1 MSVKLAIKNNNKR
14 RVQMSFSM
22 KYISL
27 SILTALSIHTP
38 TAFGQKTETVSF
50 LPEEYYEQDSEDS
63 LADFYGDE
71 EFVSIATGNK
81 VLIKKAP
88 SVATVISATQI
99 AHMGAKTVAEALEN
113 VPGLHVYPSPF
124 NRMNNSFSIRG
135 IHTDQ
140 NPQVLFLINGLPVRE
155 EYTGA
160 RPETFQMPVHTID
173 RIEVIRGPGSAV
185 YGADAYSGVVNVIT
199 QDITALEQ
207 SSYGFSYG
215 SFNSSNAWYK
225 TSFSTEQVNF
235 GVSIESLKGD
245 GDEDRIMTR
254 DLQSI
259 FDEVIGT
266 NVSLA
271 PGPVDT
277 HYDILDVR
285 LSAATEHIKG
295 NFWYWENNNAGQGV
309 GAAQAL
315 DPTGKQN
322 STIYQ
327 FDLAYDWKLSSWDA
341 KVLYNYYQLE
351 TKAEFTILPPGALVP
366 LGSDGNMNLVSPV
379 GIGLF
384 TEGLKGNP
392 QPKEVLNSI
401 DFNALSANYHDHQ
414 VRIGLG
420 VSQRKLTAREEKN
433 FGPGVLDMGQVSQ
446 LFSLGQPIIVDGTLT
461 DVSNTPYI
469 FVKDVDRL
477 NSYISLQDQW
487 KFANDWELTAGI
499 RYDYYDDFGS
509 TVNPRFALVWEMTQS
524 TSSKFLYGRA
534 FRAPAFDTLYAI
546 NNPVGLGNPNLSPE
560 TIDTIEFSVNQTV
573 NEDINWST
581 NLFAYESKN
590 LIEFIPDQGTTTTTA
605 QNARGQTGYGF
616 ESELSW
622 KNITGLWKINYS
634 WQHSEDDKT
643 KQTIIMAPRQLFN
656 AMYDSQL
663 TESINFNAK
672 LNWVGKRARQLGDTR
687 PPLDNYA
694 TLDFALHW
702 AIDNDHVWKVSL
714 IGKNITDESA
724 YEPSHP
730 LVPAAMGPIS
740 DYPIQGRSFSLQLS
754 KNL

>member
-1 MSVKLAIKNNNKR
+1 MSI
-14 RVQMSFSM
+14 SM

-27 SILTALSIHTP
+27 SILTALSLSST
-38 TAFGQKTETVSF
+38 TVLSKNYQTVSF
-50 LPEEYYEQDSEDS
+50 LPEEYFSEDSEDS

-160 RPETFQMPVHTID
+160 RPETFQMPVHTIE

-185 YGADAYSGVVNVIT
+185 YGADAYSGVINVIT
-199 QDITALEQ
+199 QDITALEK
-207 SSYGFSYG
+207 SSYGISYG

-225 TSFSTEQVNF
+225 NSFSSEHVNF
-235 GVSIESLKGD
+235 GIAIESLKGD
-245 GDEDRIMTR
+245 GDEDRIISR

-259 FDEVIGT
+259 FDDTLGT
-266 NVSLA
+266 NASLTPAPVS
-271 PGPVDT
+271 T
-277 HYDILDVR
+277 NYNILDVR
-285 LSAATEHIKG
+285 LSAATEQLNA
-295 NFWYWENNNAGQGV
+295 NFWYWNNDDAGQGL

-315 DPTGKQN
+315 DPSGTQN
-322 STIYQ
+322 TNIYQ
-327 FDLAYDWKLSSWDA
+327 FDLAYDWQLSGWDA

-351 TKAEFTILPPGALVP
+351 TKAEFTILPAGALIP

-392 QPKEVLNSI
+392 APKEVLNSI
-401 DFNALSANYHDHQ
+401 DFNALSSHYNDHQ
-414 VRIGLG
+414 FRVAIG
-420 VSQRKLTAREEKN
+420 VSQRKLTASEQKN
-433 FGPGVLDMGQVSQ
+433 FGPGVLDMEHVSQ
-446 LFSLGQPIIVDGTLT
+446 LFSSGQPIVVDGILT
-461 DVSNTPYI
+461 DVTNTPYV
-469 FVKDVDRL
+469 FVKDVERF
-477 NSYISLQDQW
+477 NSYVSLQDQW
-487 KFANDWELTAGI
+487 KFANDWELTAGL

-509 TVNPRFALVWEMTQS
+509 TINPRLALVWEMTQS

-546 NNPVGLGNPNLSPE
+546 NNPVGLGNPSLSPE
-560 TIDTIEFSVNQTV
+560 TIDTLEVSINQQLSK
-573 NEDINWST
+573 DFNWST
-581 NLFAYESKN
+581 NVFAYESKN
-590 LIEFIPDQGTTTTTA
+590 LIEFVPDQGTTTTTA
-605 QNARGQTGYGF
+605 QNARGQVGYGF

-622 KNITGLWKINYS
+622 NNITGLWKLNYS
-634 WQHSEDDKT
+634 WQHSEDDET

-656 AMYDSQL
+656 AMYDSQI
-663 TESINFNAK
+663 TESLNFNAK
-672 LNWVGKRARQLGDTR
+672 LNWVGDRARQVGDTR
-687 PPLDNYA
+687 PELDNYA
-694 TLDFALHW
+694 TVDVALHW
-702 AIDNDHVWKVSL
+702 DLDAEHVWKVSL

-724 YEPSHP
+724 FEPSHP
-730 LVPAAMGPIS
+730 LVPEAMGPIS
-740 DYPIQGRSFSLQLS
+740 DYPIQGRSFYLQLS